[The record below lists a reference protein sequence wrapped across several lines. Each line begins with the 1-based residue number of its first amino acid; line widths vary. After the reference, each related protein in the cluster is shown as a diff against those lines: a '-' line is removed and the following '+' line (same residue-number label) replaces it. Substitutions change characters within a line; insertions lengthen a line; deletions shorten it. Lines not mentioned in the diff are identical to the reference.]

1 MALRVVLADDNF
13 LVRQG
18 TAALLAEAADV
29 EVVALAED
37 GPSLLHTVR
46 ATEPD
51 AVLTDIRMPPT
62 WTDEGLRAAKQ
73 IRRDHPGTEVVVLS
87 QYAEPADVMDLLSGG
102 VAGLGY
108 LLKER
113 LARLDELV
121 AALQAVCRGGSAL
134 DPHVVEALVTRRR
147 DEDRSPLAALSER
160 ELAVLREMATGKS
173 NAAIARA
180 LYVSERAVE
189 KHTNALFA
197 KLGVS
202 EEPDVNRRVLAV
214 LRFLEAT
221 PPSRTG

>member
-1 MALRVVLADDNF
+1 MALRVVFADDNF

-18 TAALLAEAADV
+18 TAALLAEAGDV
-29 EVVALAED
+29 EVVGLAED
-37 GPSLLHTVR
+37 GPSLLR
-46 ATEPD
+46 AVAETAPD
-51 AVLTDIRMPPT
+51 AVLTDVRMPPT
-62 WTDEGLRAAKQ
+62 WTDEGLAAAKR
-73 IRRDHPGTEVVVLS
+73 IRRDHPGTGVVVLS
-87 QYAEPADVMDLLSGG
+87 RYAEPADVVELLSGG

-113 LARLDELV
+113 IGRLDELV
-121 AALQAVCRGGSAL
+121 AALHAVCRGGSAL
-134 DPHVVEALVTRRR
+134 DPQVVEALVTRRQ
-147 DEDRSPLAALSER
+147 EQDRSPLASLSGR
-160 ELAVLREMATGKS
+160 EHAVLREMATGKS

-214 LRFLEAT
+214 LRFLDAA
-221 PPSRTG
+221 PQL

>member
-1 MALRVVLADDNF
+1 MAVRVVFADDNF

-18 TAALLAEAADV
+18 TAALLAEAEDV

-37 GPSLLHTVR
+37 GPALLHAV
-46 ATEPD
+46 ATTAPD
-51 AVLTDIRMPPT
+51 AVLTDLRMPPT
-62 WTDEGLRAAKQ
+62 WTDEGLRAARQ
-73 IRRDHPGTEVVVLS
+73 IRHEHPGTGVVVLS
-87 QYAEPADVMDLLSGG
+87 QYAEPAEVMELLSGG
-102 VAGLGY
+102 VTGLGY

-113 LARLDELV
+113 IAHLDELV
-121 AALQAVCRGGSAL
+121 TALHAVCRGGSAL
-134 DPHVVEALVTRRR
+134 DPKVVEALVARRQ
-147 DEDRSPLAALSER
+147 EQDRSPLAALSER

-173 NAAIARA
+173 NAAIART

-214 LRFLEAT
+214 LRFLEAA
-221 PPSRTG
+221 PPS

>member
-1 MALRVVLADDNF
+1 VAVRVVVADDNY

-18 TAALLAEAADV
+18 TAALLAEAGDV

-37 GPSLLHTVR
+37 GPALLRAVA

-51 AVLTDIRMPPT
+51 AVLTDVRMPPS
-62 WTDEGLRAAKQ
+62 WTDEGLRAARE
-73 IRRDHPGTEVVVLS
+73 IRRDHPRTGVVVLS
-87 QYAEPADVMDLLSGG
+87 QYAEPADVVELLSGG

-113 LARLDELV
+113 IARLDDLV
-121 AALQAVCRGGSAL
+121 AALHAVCRGGSAL
-134 DPHVVEALVTRRR
+134 DPRVVEVLVARRQE
-147 DEDRSPLAALSER
+147 EDRSPMTTLSER

-173 NAAIARA
+173 NAAIART

-214 LRFLEAT
+214 LRFLEAS
-221 PPSRTG
+221 PSG